1 MFLNAIQVQ
10 NSDRA
15 KPRAARSEPDNVS
28 QILHPTSPEI
38 KNSATP
44 KLFTSAEKGA
54 DLERRY
60 EDAGKCA
67 NDVMG
72 VEVG

>member
-1 MFLNAIQVQ
+1 MFHNAIQVQ

-15 KPRAARSEPDNVS
+15 KPRTAQSEPDNVS

-44 KLFTSAEKGA
+44 KLFTSVENSA
-54 DLERRY
+54 DLARRH
-60 EDAGKCA
+60 EDAGKSA

-72 VEVG
+72 